1 MTTGSTV
8 LNVCDAVRLFLAP
21 IVQKRLQGVELV
33 VAFPPILDSTTPPKV
48 YVEPGTQELK
58 MAARD
63 ALEETLRIGVSLC
76 GYVGTASAAA
86 YRDYLVAVEEMTRAL
101 LFARFHVDGGDFR
114 VFIATIDGA
123 PFGETT
129 DGGLYNGEAVACS
142 YTFRS
147 HIEVTLMRILKA
159 ER

>member
-1 MTTGSTV
+1 MTGSTV
-8 LNVCDAVRLFLAP
+8 LNLCEVVRSFLAP
-21 IVQKRLQGVELV
+21 VVQMRLQGVDLV
-33 VAFPPILDSTTPPKV
+33 VSFPPILDSTTPPKV

-58 MAARD
+58 RTARD
-63 ALEETLRIGVSLC
+63 AFEEVVRVGVSLC
-76 GYVGTASAAA
+76 GYVGTASPSA

-101 LFARFHVDGGDFR
+101 LFARFHVDVGDFR

-129 DGGLYNGEAVACS
+129 DGGLYNGDAVACS

-147 HIEVTLMRILKA
+147 HIEVTLTRILKA

>member
-8 LNVCDAVRLFLAP
+8 LKVCEAVRSFLAP

-58 MAARD
+58 RTARD
-63 ALEETLRIGVSLC
+63 AFEEIVRVGVSLC
-76 GYVGTASAAA
+76 GYVGTADPSA
-86 YRDYLVAVEEMTRAL
+86 YRDYLVTVEEMTRAL
-101 LFARFHVDGGDFR
+101 LFARFNVDGADFR

-123 PFGETT
+123 PFGETV

-147 HIEVTLMRILKA
+147 HIEVTLTRVLKA

>member
-1 MTTGSTV
+1 MMTGSTV
-8 LNVCDAVRLFLAP
+8 LNVCEAVRSFLAP
-21 IVQKRLQGVELV
+21 TVQKRLQGVELV

-48 YVEPGTQELK
+48 YVEPGTQDLK
-58 MAARD
+58 RAARD
-63 ALEETLRIGVSLC
+63 AFEEIMRVGVSLC
-76 GYVGTASAAA
+76 GYVGTASPSA
-86 YRDYLVAVEEMTRAL
+86 YRDYLIAVEEMTRAL
-101 LFARFHVDGGDFR
+101 LFARFAVDGADFR

-147 HIEVTLMRILKA
+147 HIDVTLTRILKA
-159 ER
+159 EK